1 MLCNV
6 GLQIATTTTATTMIT
21 RWHRQVCVQ
30 FFVQVAH
37 QGVDN
42 DCFELLGNKIC
53 LWLAPLP
60 GGRSKMYVPWFGEDS
75 IMEFVFPILD
85 NACFFIFWIP
95 REFMFRFSPS
105 WNIHFWIVPLCAGS
119 FFLKK
124 NCPPTVGKL
133 CFEFVRGYGQRFV
146 YVTVVLNFDRF
157 FVFSPPH
164 AQITMSIFIATCVIV
179 EPGTK
184 YAKNSNS

>member
-1 MLCNV
+1 MH
-6 GLQIATTTTATTMIT
+6 ASS
-21 RWHRQVCVQ
+21 
-30 FFVQVAH
+30 FFEYR
-37 QGVDN
+37 GN
-42 DCFELLGNKIC
+42 SCFDFPHLGT
-53 LWLAPLP
+53 
-60 GGRSKMYVPWFGEDS
+60 
-75 IMEFVFPILD
+75 
-85 NACFFIFWIP
+85 FIFESFP
-95 REFMFRFSPS
+95 YVRE
-105 WNIHFWIVPLCAGS
+105 V
-119 FFLKK
+119 FLKK

>member
-95 REFMFRFSPS
+95 REFMFRFSPA

-119 FFLKK
+119 FLKK

-157 FVFSPPH
+157 LCFRH
-164 AQITMSIFIATCVIV
+164 LMH
-179 EPGTK
+179 K
-184 YAKNSNS
+184 